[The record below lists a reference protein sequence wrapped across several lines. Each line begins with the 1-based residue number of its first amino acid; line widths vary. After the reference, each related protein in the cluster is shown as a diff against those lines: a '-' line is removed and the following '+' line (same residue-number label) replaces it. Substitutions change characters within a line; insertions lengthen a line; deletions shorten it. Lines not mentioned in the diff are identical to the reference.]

1 MENELLEKLK
11 KIEEKTDKIY
21 SSVEKTRKYFL
32 TTMIITAIMVVLPI
46 LVLILIIPR
55 LLSAYS
61 SIFNF

>member
-32 TTMIITAIMVVLPI
+32 TTMIITAIMIILPI
-46 LVLILIIPR
+46 LALIVVIPKLI
-55 LLSAYS
+55 STYND
-61 SIFNF
+61 IFSF